1 MYYLLLRD
9 FDERTR
15 FIHALKEA
23 HIHPVFHYVPLHSAP
38 AGSRFGRAV
47 GDLPVTTRTSECLV
61 RLPFWLPDMD
71 QPRVVDAVLGFF
83 R

>member
-1 MYYLLLRD
+1 
-9 FDERTR
+9 
-15 FIHALKEA
+15 
-23 HIHPVFHYVPLHSAP
+23 
-38 AGSRFGRAV
+38 
-47 GDLPVTTRTSECLV
+47 VTTRTSECLV